1 MLQKVIA
8 DGSAVRKLKEIVQ
21 AQGGDPRA
29 IDDYSL
35 LPRAR
40 ATVDVVAPQDGF
52 ITVID
57 TEAVGLAAVALFW
70 SVGMLAAHVTVHG
83 NAVEARGS
91 ALEKQ
96 LSGEAQGLVSRAV
109 TLYAQCQKEAARLTP
124 GPGRT
129 ELVGVLE
136 KMARE
141 VFSLAESHA
150 ELEAQLRAVH
160 QGEVDA
166 QVKELRAKAAAATD
180 AVARRQ
186 LELAAS
192 SLGEELNHLD
202 LLGRKRERQLA
213 QLHAQ
218 VALLERARVAEAAQV
233 EIKEF
238 LERFPSTLPTR
249 RESSHSGWVS
259 ISVGCNNTCT
269 FCIVP
274 SLRGK
279 QRDRRPGDVLAEVEA
294 VAAQGAIEV
303 TLLGQNVNS
312 YGVGF
317 GDRGAFAKLLRATG
331 SVEGIERVRFTTS
344 HPHDLSDEL
353 IEAFRTQPKIMPHFH
368 LPVQSGSNPVLKR
381 MRRDYTVVQYLERLE
396 KLRAARPGIA
406 VTTDIIVGFPGETEE
421 DFALTLELTEKVRYE
436 NQFSF
441 IYSPRPKTG
450 AALKED
456 EWGPVPHEVKIERL
470 ERLQKLQRRIS
481 GEHTASQVGLE
492 VEVMVEGHSR
502 YNPAKRFGRTPENRT
517 VNFDG
522 DAPAGAF
529 VKVLVESAT
538 PNQLSGKQTVV
549 LSQPVVVPGMPTA
562 RLMSWNCAP
571 EKKPHARLTGRKTN
585 TRMPTIRSN

>member
-1 MLQKVIA
+1 MKRYFIHTFGCQMNVNDSLRMSEVLGKLEYRPTPVPEEADLIILNTCSIREKAEDKMLSALGRYRTVKLARGTLLGVGGCVAQQEKDKLLKKVPYLDFVFGPDSIA
-8 DGSAVRKLKEIVQ
+8 KLPDIIGRVQ
-21 AQGGDPRA
+21 GERQRVVETAWVDSEEYVFPRA
-29 IDDYSL
+29 DPETS
-35 LPRAR
+35 RGK
-40 ATVDVVAPQDGF
+40 V
-52 ITVID
+52 
-57 TEAVGLAAVALFW
+57 TEF
-70 SVGMLAAHVTVHG
+70 VTVMKGCDNVCSFCVVPHT
-83 NAVEARGS
+83 RGR
-91 ALEKQ
+91 E
-96 LSGEAQGLVSRAV
+96 VSRA
-109 TLYAQCQKEAARLTP
+109 
-124 GPGRT
+124 
-129 ELVGVLE
+129 
-136 KMARE
+136 
-141 VFSLAESHA
+141 
-150 ELEAQLRAVH
+150 
-160 QGEVDA
+160 
-166 QVKELRAKAAAATD
+166 
-180 AVARRQ
+180 
-186 LELAAS
+186 
-192 SLGEELNHLD
+192 
-202 LLGRKRERQLA
+202 
-213 QLHAQ
+213 
-218 VALLERARVAEAAQV
+218 
-233 EIKEF
+233 
-238 LERFPSTLPTR
+238 FP
-249 RESSHSGWVS
+249 E
-259 ISVGCNNTCT
+259 
-269 FCIVP
+269 
-274 SLRGK
+274 
-279 QRDRRPGDVLAEVEA
+279 VLAEVA
-294 VAAQGAIEV
+294 DLAKVGVREV
-303 TLLGQNVNS
+303 TLIGQNVNS
-312 YGVGF
+312 YQGGVS
-317 GDRGAFAKLLRATG
+317 FAQLLLRTAE
-331 SVEGIERVRFTTS
+331 VPGIERVRFTTS

-549 LSQPVVVPGMPTA
+549 LSQPVVVPPADLPG
-562 RLMSWNCAP
+562 P
-571 EKKPHARLTGRKTN
+571 EVTCVVA
-585 TRMPTIRSN
+585 